1 MHTRVTAKNVGDP
14 FYGTQCIIAESVREN
29 CWGMVMMF
37 GDGVW

>member
-1 MHTRVTAKNVGDP
+1 MLGIL